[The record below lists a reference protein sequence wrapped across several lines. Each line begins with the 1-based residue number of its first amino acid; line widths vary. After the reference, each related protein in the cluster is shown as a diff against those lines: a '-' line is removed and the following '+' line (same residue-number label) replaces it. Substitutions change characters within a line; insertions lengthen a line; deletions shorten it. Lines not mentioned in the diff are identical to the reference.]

1 MSLIN
6 GLLALLGEIESDAIA
21 VHEERCISVRNRN
34 ADCLR
39 CVEACTSGALAYRA
53 GELLVEPERC
63 IGCGTCATVCPTSA
77 LEASCAT
84 RRMPS

>member
-39 CVEACTSGALAYRA
+39 CVEACTSARWRTARA
-53 GELLVEPERC
+53 KLLVEPERC
-63 IGCGTCATVCPTSA
+63 IGCGTCATACPPAPS
-77 LEASCAT
+77 SCAT

>member
-6 GLLALLGEIESDAIA
+6 GLLALLDEIESDAIA

-53 GELLVEPERC
+53 GEC
-63 IGCGTCATVCPTSA
+63 S
-77 LEASCAT
+77 
-84 RRMPS
+84 

>member
-63 IGCGTCATVCPTSA
+63 IGCGTCATACPTWRHRA
-77 LEASCAT
+77 GAT

>member
-39 CVEACTSGALAYRA
+39 CVEACTSGALAYCAATSCSWSPSAASGAARA
-53 GELLVEPERC
+53 PRR
-63 IGCGTCATVCPTSA
+63 APPAPS
-77 LEASCAT
+77 SCAT

>member
-39 CVEACTSGALAYRA
+39 CVEAARKS
-53 GELLVEPERC
+53 V
-63 IGCGTCATVCPTSA
+63 V
-77 LEASCAT
+77 
-84 RRMPS
+84 